1 MSPARR
7 SFNLAPTPAT
17 DRAEDWRHNIP
28 PCANVEPELFY
39 VPGDIKA
46 WERPEHAEQLAIV
59 RGLCGPCPLR
69 SDCLAGAIEQGDKH
83 TFRGNTTPAERDSLR
98 RKAKRPS
105 TRGAKPAKKCVNGHD
120 TSQPGSR
127 LPNRDCRQC
136 ARDRSARQRA
146 KQKEAQAS

>member
-7 SFNLAPTPAT
+7 SYNLAPTPAT
-17 DRAEDWRHNIP
+17 DRADDWRDHAA
-28 PCANVEPELFY
+28 CVGEDSELFY
-39 VPGDIKA
+39 VPGDAWSNHPEQQALLKA
-46 WERPEHAEQLAIV
+46 ICDR
-59 RGLCGPCPLR
+59 CPLATFEA
-69 SDCLAGAIEQGDKH
+69 CLKDAIERNDKH
-83 TFRGNTTPAERDSLR
+83 AWRANTTPAERDSLR

-105 TRGAKPAKKCVNGHD
+105 TRGAKPAMKCVNGHD